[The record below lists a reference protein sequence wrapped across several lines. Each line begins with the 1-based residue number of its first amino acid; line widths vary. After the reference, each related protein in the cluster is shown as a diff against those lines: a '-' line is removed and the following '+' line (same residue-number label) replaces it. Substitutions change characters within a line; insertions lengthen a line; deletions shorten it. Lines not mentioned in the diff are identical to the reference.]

1 MSVHIQV
8 ILFKMCPVQ
17 HHTMMPVGIFLLLL
31 VSAESFPA
39 HEEDSSTC
47 PEHWV
52 DATSTGLGCLLF
64 NSSQAYTWEEANNYC
79 QRDENASLVEILTI
93 RQLDFIRLEL
103 FHDGWRYGDWWTSGT
118 DLAREGEWYWGPSR
132 LSVADWVWSWSL
144 GTNEHEPSGGTS
156 RNCMIMST
164 EFYACT
170 AYACTAG
177 NYPICQKK

>member
-64 NSSQAYTWEEANNYC
+64 NSTTDYTWEEANNYC
-79 QRDENASLVEILTI
+79 QRDENASLVEILTTL
-93 RQLDFIRLEL
+93 QLDFIRREL
-103 FHDGWRYGDWWTSGT
+103 YGRRGDWWTSGT
-118 DLAREGEWYWGPSR
+118 DLAREGQWYWGPSR
-132 LSVADWVWSWSL
+132 LSVADWVWSSE
-144 GTNEHEPSGGTS
+144 NNEPSGGTYW
-156 RNCMIMST
+156 NCMMIST
-164 EFYACT
+164 DGGYGRSYACI
-170 AYACTAG
+170 AWY
-177 NYPICQKK
+177 YPICQKK